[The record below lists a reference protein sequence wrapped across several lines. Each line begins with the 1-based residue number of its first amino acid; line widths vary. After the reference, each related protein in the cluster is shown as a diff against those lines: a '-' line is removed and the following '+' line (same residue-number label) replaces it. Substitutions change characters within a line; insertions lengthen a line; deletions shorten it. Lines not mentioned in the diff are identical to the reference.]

1 MRVLGP
7 LQYGNKLTSH
17 VDGYAWIMDIVDGME
32 QFLVTNRGVIDNRI
46 VYLARYGLRGYAAC
60 SFRA

>member
-1 MRVLGP
+1 MRVRGP

-17 VDGYAWIMDIVDGME
+17 ADGYAWMTDIVDGME
-32 QFLVTNRGVIDNRI
+32 QFLVTNRGVIDNR